1 MLLRI
6 RKIYDFRNFWD
17 FIPSRWI
24 IRIVFHKIF
33 CHIIFRKFF
42 AYAHLNMS
50 NSGFYFSFFVTS
62 QAERTTQVSMWLKR
76 WTGSW
81 TKECEIRIRGWCVD
95 GLNVD
100 DRHVGETYRIDL
112 LQTKYLSWLLNTLP
126 NFFHL
131 DSISIIF
138 MLPKPKIWKI
148 RVYGPISEIFWDLI
162 LPRWIIRIVF
172 YKIVCHIIF
181 RKIFAY
187 FNMSNSGLFSFP
199 FL

>member
-1 MLLRI
+1 MTEFANKENMLI
-6 RKIYDFRNFWD
+6 
-17 FIPSRWI
+17 
-24 IRIVFHKIF
+24 
-33 CHIIFRKFF
+33 
-42 AYAHLNMS
+42 AYICVRL
-50 NSGFYFSFFVTS
+50 FSKKHTPLV
-62 QAERTTQVSMWLKR
+62 VI
-76 WTGSW
+76 
-81 TKECEIRIRGWCVD
+81 C
-95 GLNVD
+95 
-100 DRHVGETYRIDL
+100 IDL

-187 FNMSNSGLFSFP
+187 LNMSNSGLFSFT
-199 FL
+199 FFVTDQTEITTQVSMWLKRWTGNRTKECEIRIHG

>member
-1 MLLRI
+1 MDRGPSILGDLDLNGHI
-6 RKIYDFRNFWD
+6 KHFTEYFP
-17 FIPSRWI
+17 PSRPSHAI
-24 IRIVFHKIF
+24 AYICVRL
-33 CHIIFRKFF
+33 FF
-42 AYAHLNMS
+42 KKQGNKLR
-50 NSGFYFSFFVTS
+50 V
-62 QAERTTQVSMWLKR
+62 
-76 WTGSW
+76 
-81 TKECEIRIRGWCVD
+81 I
-95 GLNVD
+95 
-100 DRHVGETYRIDL
+100 RIDL

-131 DSISIIF
+131 DCISIIF

-181 RKIFAY
+181 HKIFAY
-187 FNMSNSGLFSFP
+187 FIMSNSGLFSFP